1 MNPNPFIINS
11 KDIKRK
17 TNDYYPTPPI
27 ATESLIF
34 HYKDIIPKRIW
45 EPCCGRGWMSKVLIE
60 HGYDVYSSDLYTY
73 DNCVIPNIE
82 FNKDFL
88 LSDFEES
95 IEGIITNPPY
105 SKNFPENLIIKS
117 LKSVKFVAVLQRLFF
132 LESARRYELFKTT
145 RPDVLVFS
153 NRINFASE
161 NNYNNRKAQYP
172 TGGMMAF
179 AWFIW
184 HPTCNGQLNWI
195 NPKFEFDN
203 TSTIEG
209 FFS

>member
-1 MNPNPFIINS
+1 MTKANPFFTCESDINRRS
-11 KDIKRK
+11 
-17 TNDYYPTPPI
+17 NDYYPTPPI
-27 ATESLIF
+27 ATEALIH

-45 EPCCGRGWMSKVLIE
+45 EPCCGRGWMSKVLID

-82 FNKDFL
+82 FDKDFL
-88 LSDFEES
+88 SSDIEES

-105 SKNFPENLIIKS
+105 SKNFAEKLIIKS
-117 LKSVKFVAVLQRLFF
+117 LKSVKFIAILQRLFF
-132 LESARRYELFKTT
+132 LESAKRYELFITT

-153 NRINFASE
+153 NRINFANES
-161 NNYNNRKAQYP
+161 NYNNRKLQI
-172 TGGMMAF
+172 GGMMAF

-184 HPTCNGQLNWI
+184 HPSCNGHLNWV

-203 TSTIEG
+203 NNIEG